1 VFACALMQ
9 TLAMKSATHEAL
21 QKVAGAVGVGA
32 AGRSGAEG
40 GAHDNF
46 DFFDPKEQVRLG
58 LKTL

>member
-1 VFACALMQ
+1 MQ